1 MGVLAT
7 LDSSGWNYSD
17 YPTTLAYVQN
27 IFTTIY
33 GSDIYLGAD
42 SQDGQLAAAFAVAMY
57 DNNQTFASVI
67 NSLSPVY
74 AQGTQL
80 SSEVL
85 INGITRQPA
94 TNSTAT
100 VTLTGAIGT
109 IISGASAKD
118 TNGIIWN
125 ITDGVISNTGT
136 IDLFATCSI
145 SGAITAL
152 PNIINNINTPLF
164 GWSTVNNAL
173 AATTGQ
179 NAESDYALRL
189 RQQVSVSIPSLTMTD
204 GLLGGLLSIPNVT
217 RAKVYNNPTN
227 TTDINGLLPHSVSAI
242 VEGGDGQIIANQI
255 NLRKTI
261 GCYTN
266 GTTSYNVT
274 DGQGIVDIINFSIL
288 GYDDLKMAISITA
301 LSGYVSTTIALI
313 QNSLISLIYGLE
325 IGEDVLYSRLYTAA
339 NLNGSALGLTYN
351 ITSLKIGLL
360 SGSLGTSDIA
370 ISYNQAARI
379 LAINIPITVS

>member
-94 TNSTAT
+94 TNSIAT

>member
-7 LDSSGWNYSD
+7 LDASGWNYSD

-27 IFTTIY
+27 IFTNIY

-57 DNNQTFASVI
+57 DNNQTFASII
-67 NSLSPVY
+67 NSLSPIY

-85 INGITRQPA
+85 INGISRQPA
-94 TNSTAT
+94 TNSIAT
-100 VTLTGAIGT
+100 VTLTGTIGT

-118 TNGIIWN
+118 TNGVVWN
-125 ITDGVISNTGT
+125 IADGVIANTGT
-136 IDLFATCSI
+136 IDLLATCST
-145 SGAITAL
+145 SGSITAL
-152 PNIINNINTPLF
+152 PNTINQINTPLF
-164 GWSTVNNAL
+164 GWATVNNAL

-189 RQQVSVSIPSLTMTD
+189 RQQVSVSLPTLTMTD
-204 GLLGGLLSIPNVT
+204 GLLGGLLSILNVT

-227 TTDINGLLPHSVSAI
+227 ITDVNGLLPHSIAAI
-242 VEGGDGQIIANQI
+242 VEGGDGQTIANQI
-255 NLRKTI
+255 DLRKTL

-274 DGQGIVDIINFSIL
+274 DSQGIVDTINFSIL
-288 GYDDLKMAISITA
+288 GYVDLKMTISIKA
-301 LSGYVSTTIALI
+301 LSGYVSTTLALI
-313 QNSLISLIYGLE
+313 QASLVSLIDGLE

-351 ITSLKIGLL
+351 ITSLQIGLL
-360 SGSLGTSDIA
+360 SGSVGTSDIV
-370 ISYNQAARI
+370 IPYNKAARI
-379 LAINIPITVS
+379 LASNIPVTVS